1 VTSVTRAGGAPSG
14 GAARRLRWIA
24 FSVVVAAAALGAG
37 WWAAGLRAEAGGP
50 VERFSH
56 VHGLDAPAWAG
67 GDLLVAT
74 HHGLLRVL
82 SDGRWRT
89 VAGPAL
95 DLMGFRAH
103 PSRAGH
109 LYGSGHPDLRSG
121 LPNPLGLLRSDDRGR
136 TWAPVSLQGTADF
149 HALTVHA
156 TDGEA
161 LLGFDA
167 TGMRLLRTLDGGRR
181 WSHVSAEPL
190 LAAGGVLAVEIDP
203 ADPDVLWAGTPR
215 GLWASDDAGGSWHE
229 RDFGGMPVTA
239 LRASADGRWF
249 AYVAHPDLGLLVREP
264 DAGGWRRLGLW
275 VGVEDAVGHV
285 APHPTEPDALFAGT
299 LGVSVFAT
307 RDGGATWQVLAERGV
322 PR

>member
-1 VTSVTRAGGAPSG
+1 MTNRTGPGGVPKRGTS
-14 GAARRLRWIA
+14 RRLPWIA
-24 FSVVVAAAALGAG
+24 FGFLAAAAAVGTG
-37 WWAAGLRAEAGGP
+37 WWAAGLSAEAGRP

-74 HHGLLRVL
+74 HYGLLRVL
-82 SDGRWRT
+82 PDGRWRT
-89 VAGPAL
+89 VAGPAH

-103 PSRAGH
+103 PTRAGS

-149 HALTVHA
+149 HALTVQA
-156 TDGEA
+156 TDGEV

-167 TGMRLLRTLDGGRR
+167 TGLRLLRSLDGGRR
-181 WSHVSAEPL
+181 WAHASAEPL

-203 ADPDVLWAGTPR
+203 SDPDVLWAGTPR
-215 GLWASDDAGGSWHE
+215 GLWASDDGGGSWSE
-229 RDFGGMPVTA
+229 RAFGGLPVTA
-239 LRASADGRWF
+239 LRASVDGRWF
-249 AYVAHPDLGLLVREP
+249 AYVAHPDLGLLVRDEG
-264 DAGGWRRLGLW
+264 GGWRTLGLW
-275 VGVEDAVGHV
+275 VGVEDVVGHV

-299 LGVSVFAT
+299 LGMSVFAT

>member
-1 VTSVTRAGGAPSG
+1 VTSVTRAVGAPQRR
-14 GAARRLRWIA
+14 AARRLRWIA
-24 FSVVVAAAALGAG
+24 VGVAAAAAALGAG
-37 WWAAGLRAEAGGP
+37 WWAAGLRVEAGRP

-82 SDGRWRT
+82 PDGRWRT
-89 VAGPAL
+89 VAGPAH

-149 HALTVHA
+149 HALSVQA
-156 TDGEA
+156 TDGEV
-161 LLGFDA
+161 LFGFDA

-181 WSHVSAEPL
+181 WAHVSAEPL
-190 LAAGGVLAVEIDP
+190 LAAGGVLALEIDP
-203 ADPDVLWAGTPR
+203 ADPDRLWVGTPR
-215 GLWASDDAGGSWHE
+215 GLWASDDGGGSWSE
-229 RDFGGMPVTA
+229 RDFGGLPVTA
-239 LRASADGRWF
+239 LRASVDGRWF
-249 AYVAHPDLGLLVREP
+249 AYVPHPDLGLLVREP
-264 DAGGWRRLGLW
+264 DAAGWRSLGLW
-275 VGVEDAVGHV
+275 TGGEDAVGHV
-285 APHPTEPDALFAGT
+285 APHPTKPDTLFAGT
-299 LGVSVFAT
+299 LGMSAFAT
-307 RDGGATWQVLAERGV
+307 RDGGATWEVLAERGV

>member
-1 VTSVTRAGGAPSG
+1 MTNGSLAGGAPKR
-14 GAARRLRWIA
+14 GASRRLPWIA
-24 FSVVVAAAALGAG
+24 LGVVAAAAALGGG
-37 WWAAGLRAEAGGP
+37 WWAAGPRAEAGGP

-82 SDGRWRT
+82 PDGRWRT
-89 VAGPAL
+89 VPGPAH

-103 PSRAGH
+103 PSRAGQV
-109 LYGSGHPDLRSG
+109 YGSGHPDLRSG

-149 HALTVHA
+149 HVLTVQA

-167 TGMRLLRTLDGGRR
+167 TGMRLLRSLDGGRR
-181 WSHVSAEPL
+181 WEHVSAEPL
-190 LAAGGVLAVEIDP
+190 LAAGGVLALELDP
-203 ADPDVLWAGTPR
+203 TDPDILWAGTPR
-215 GLWASDDAGGSWHE
+215 GLWASDDGGVSWSE
-229 RDFGGMPVTA
+229 RDFGGLPVTA

-249 AYVAHPDLGLLVREP
+249 AYVAHPELGLLVREP
-264 DAGGWRRLGLW
+264 DAAGWRGLGLW
-275 VGVEDAVGHV
+275 VGDEDAVGHV
-285 APHPTEPDALFAGT
+285 APHPTEPDALYAGT
-299 LGVSVFAT
+299 LGMSVFAT
-307 RDGGATWQVLAERGV
+307 RDGGATWQALAERGV

>member
-1 VTSVTRAGGAPSG
+1 MTRVTRAGGAPQRR
-14 GAARRLRWIA
+14 AARRLRWIA
-24 FSVVVAAAALGAG
+24 VGVVAAAAALGAG
-37 WWAAGLRAEAGGP
+37 WWAAGLRVEAGRP

-82 SDGRWRT
+82 PDGRWRT
-89 VAGPAL
+89 VAGPAH

-149 HALTVHA
+149 HALSVQA
-156 TDGEA
+156 TDGEV
-161 LLGFDA
+161 LFGFDA

-181 WSHVSAEPL
+181 WAHVSAEPL
-190 LAAGGVLAVEIDP
+190 LAAGGVLALEIDP
-203 ADPDVLWAGTPR
+203 ADPDRLWVGTPR
-215 GLWASDDAGGSWHE
+215 GLWASDDGGGSWSE
-229 RDFGGMPVTA
+229 RDFGGLPVTA

-249 AYVAHPDLGLLVREP
+249 AYVPHPDLGLLVREP
-264 DAGGWRRLGLW
+264 DAAGWRSLGLW
-275 VGVEDAVGHV
+275 TGGEDAVGHV
-285 APHPTEPDALFAGT
+285 APHPTKPDTLFAGT
-299 LGVSVFAT
+299 LGMSVFAT
-307 RDGGATWQVLAERGV
+307 RDGGTTWEVLAERGV